1 MDEIIALTKELR
13 ENIDNLPE
21 MKEYRK
27 LKELLENNVELKN
40 MRSDI
45 ARLTNE
51 GKLTERDNLLQVYNS
66 NPLVN
71 NFYLAKEE
79 LKTILQTIKNIIQ

>member
-51 GKLTERDNLLQVYNS
+51 GKLTERDNLLQVYNFH
-66 NPLVN
+66 PLVN

>member
-66 NPLVN
+66 HPLVN

-79 LKTILQTIKNIIQ
+79 IKTILQTIKNIIQ